1 MPDSK
6 DKASH
11 SIELRPLTPHEMAAL
26 EPLIAASEAEG
37 FRFLRRIPREFHA
50 DRAYLNSART
60 VLLGAFNRTELVGV
74 GGLTPDPYVDDP
86 TVGRVRHVYVAARHR
101 RRGIGRLLIRA
112 LEDRAYG
119 VYVHL
124 RLRTDSPAAAAFYE
138 TLAYEPIAADNAT
151 HIRSLRAGVSDPP
164 T

>member
-1 MPDSK
+1 
-6 DKASH
+6 
-11 SIELRPLTPHEMAAL
+11 
-26 EPLIAASEAEG
+26 LIAASEAEG

-50 DRAYLNSART
+50 DPAYLNSAKR
-60 VLLGAFNRTELVGV
+60 VVLGAFHRTELAGV

-86 TVGRVRHVYVAARHR
+86 AIGRVRHVYVAATHR

-112 LEDRAYG
+112 LEDRALG
-119 VYVHL
+119 VYVQV

-138 TLAYEPIAADNAT
+138 TLAYQPIAADNAT
-151 HIRSLRAGVSDPP
+151 HTRSLRAGVSAPP